1 MKPSANQCY
10 GFLPGF
16 TEFSLLIPGITQPS
30 LSCTEILLSLT
41 AFLSISIGFHSIS
54 TLFRLLYWVLPSF
67 TEFYRVLPSFTKFF
81 EAFHEGIGDHLGKGN
96 STADLN
102 EKKRKEIKTREN
114 TNIFFRQ

>member
-1 MKPSANQCY
+1 MLWFFT
-10 GFLPGF
+10 GFYRVFITDTGYNATF
-16 TEFSLLIPGITQPS
+16 IEFYRDFIILDRVFIDFHWVSLDINPFQ
-30 LSCTEILLSLT
+30 
-41 AFLSISIGFHSIS
+41 AF
-54 TLFRLLYWVLPSF
+54 VLGF